1 MKYIP
6 VAQRINNRNNNAL
19 VNGAK
24 QIVPIHAI
32 DQGIVYVI
40 AYSATGNKFISLERR
55 GVGWSPAEKLYLW
68 RSVGCGAFLETYL
81 DFFIFPEKFSGKYS
95 TFNTQFR
102 KPYWLSCF
110 YCDGFAENA
119 SQIYHNAQQLTF
131 C

>member
-55 GVGWSPAEKLYLW
+55 GVGWNPAKTTIL
-68 RSVGCGAFLETYL
+68 T
-81 DFFIFPEKFSGKYS
+81 
-95 TFNTQFR
+95 T
-102 KPYWLSCF
+102 
-110 YCDGFAENA
+110 NA
-119 SQIYHNAQQLTF
+119 PQPTTESKMT

>member
-55 GVGWSPAEKLYLW
+55 GVGWNPA
-68 RSVGCGAFLETYL
+68 
-81 DFFIFPEKFSGKYS
+81 
-95 TFNTQFR
+95 NN
-102 KPYWLSCF
+102 CF
-110 YCDGFAENA
+110 YYDLVVRVVNMVYFYKL
-119 SQIYHNAQQLTF
+119 I
-131 C
+131 